1 MASPLSCISLGSNE
15 EEIRWREN
23 ENGILSFLLVVPRER
38 ERMEE
43 EKKEN
48 GDRFWEK
55 ESRPR
60 QGKNGVFIPLLVSG
74 VHMSFGDWLA

>member
-48 GDRFWEK
+48 GDRFLGKREPAKTREK
-55 ESRPR
+55 W
-60 QGKNGVFIPLLVSG
+60 GFYT
-74 VHMSFGDWLA
+74 SFS